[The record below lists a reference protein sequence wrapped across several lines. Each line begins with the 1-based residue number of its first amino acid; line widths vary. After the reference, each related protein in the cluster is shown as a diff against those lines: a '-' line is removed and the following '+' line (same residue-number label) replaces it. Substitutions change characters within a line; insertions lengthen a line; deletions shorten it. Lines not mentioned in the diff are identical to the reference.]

1 MESNSNAPKEPS
13 SAINDSKNANLS
25 FFDSD
30 DDGNAD
36 NEHHWTFP
44 HKYWVEWLWKEM
56 QEQGFY
62 QPHIRVRHDSK
73 RERVFDGKVQVK
85 VSFAVEVDVCVM
97 PPTKIDFV
105 NALFFI

>member
-1 MESNSNAPKEPS
+1 MAQ
-13 SAINDSKNANLS
+13 NDSGKDFSISL
-25 FFDSD
+25 FDSD

-36 NEHHWTFP
+36 SEHHWTFP

-62 QPHIRVRHDSK
+62 RPHIRVRHDSK
-73 RERVFDGKVQVK
+73 RERVFEGKVQVK

-97 PPTKIDFV
+97 PRTKIDFV